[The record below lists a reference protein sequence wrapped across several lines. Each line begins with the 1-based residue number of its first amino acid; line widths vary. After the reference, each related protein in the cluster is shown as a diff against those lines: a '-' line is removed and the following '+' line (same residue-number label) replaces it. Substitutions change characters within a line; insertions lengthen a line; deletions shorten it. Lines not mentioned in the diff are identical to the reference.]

1 MPCTEPDPSTAAM
14 NRILLTLLL
23 AIAAAASL
31 GTATATARVLQ
42 TADAERPFDQD
53 WASSSCEKESRV
65 QQVTS
70 PSAQGKRAYD
80 VSLKDGDYSWGERCE
95 IGMGN
100 FWRPG
105 FPLFHEGDE
114 RWISFQV
121 YLPDQYPI
129 DTKDWNVFFQIHQEG
144 DGGCP
149 PLALHVE
156 NGRYR
161 LFNTVRNTYV
171 LQTYEMWSA
180 PARANHWAKFTIHL
194 NNSTSD
200 KKGFVE
206 MFGDLDGTGMK
217 RLMDKTYTHT
227 ATKYPNGSMMTN
239 HARVGIYR
247 NPAIRGDAH
256 ILFDGFTIST
266 DRESAEANAFAGPDA
281 SPVDQGATRAK
292 RHRRV
297 WMRTRGAPL
306 HTAGARWPRVVRIY
320 GGVRPGRAGA
330 RRSVAIQVRY
340 HGRWEWLARSWV
352 HRNGRFYIA
361 ANIDPA
367 LNGKRVKLRAVVS
380 GIGHSKPL
388 TTRV

>member
-1 MPCTEPDPSTAAM
+1 MKK
-14 NRILLTLLL
+14 TLLIFLL
-23 AIAAAASL
+23 AVTASAGFTTSAAL
-31 GTATATARVLQ
+31 GRTLQ
-42 TADAERPFDQD
+42 VADAERPFNQD
-53 WASSSCEKESRV
+53 WASSSCASDSRV

-80 VSLKDGDYSWGERCE
+80 VSIKDGDFSWGERCE

-100 FWRPG
+100 PGRPG
-105 FPLFHEGDE
+105 FPLFGEGDE
-114 RWISFQV
+114 VWISFQV

-129 DTKDWNVFFQIHQEG
+129 NTKDWNVFFQIHQQG

-161 LFNTVRNTYV
+161 LFNSSRNTYV
-171 LQTYEMWSA
+171 LQTNEIWSA
-180 PARANHWAKFTIHL
+180 PAEANRWAKFTLHL

-200 KKGFVE
+200 SKGFIE

-217 RLMDKTYTHT
+217 RLMDKNYTHT
-227 ATKYPNGSMMTN
+227 MTKYPNGKPMVN

-247 NPAIRGDAH
+247 NPAIRGNAH
-256 ILFDGFTIST
+256 ILFDGFTIAT
-266 DRESAEANAFAGPDA
+266 DRGSAEGNAYAGPN
-281 SPVDQGATRAK
+281 ATGGDNGGGQAK
-292 RHRRV
+292 RRV

-306 HTAGARWPRVVRIY
+306 HTAGSRWGRVVRIY
-320 GGVRPGRAGA
+320 GGVRRGRTGAA
-330 RRSVAIQVRY
+330 RRSVAIQMRY
-340 HGRWEWLARSWV
+340 HGRWEWLARTWV

-361 ANIDPA
+361 ANIDPS
-367 LNGKRVKLRAVVS
+367 LNGKRVKLRAVVA

-388 TTRV
+388 IAQI

>member
-1 MPCTEPDPSTAAM
+1 MK
-14 NRILLTLLL
+14 RILLALLL
-23 AIAAAASL
+23 TVAASAAL
-31 GTATATARVLQ
+31 TSSAAFAYTIQ
-42 TADAERPFDQD
+42 SADAERPFNQD
-53 WASSSCEKESRV
+53 WANSSCQSASRV
-65 QQVTS
+65 KQVAS
-70 PSAQGKRAYD
+70 PVAQGKRAYD
-80 VSLKDGDYSWGERCE
+80 VSLKDGDYSFGERCE

-100 FWRPG
+100 PSRAG
-105 FPLFHEGDE
+105 FPLFQEGDE

-129 DTKDWNVFFQIHQEG
+129 NTKDWNVFFQIHQDG

-161 LFNTVRNTYV
+161 LFNSARNTYV
-171 LQTYEMWSA
+171 LDTRELWSA

-200 KKGFVE
+200 SKGFVE

-227 ATKYPNGSMMTN
+227 MTKYPNGQPMVN

-256 ILFDGFTIST
+256 ILFDGFTIAT
-266 DRESAEANAFAGPDA
+266 DRASAEANAFAGP
-281 SPVDQGATRAK
+281 GATTPGDQAGGNSTHAK
-292 RHRRV
+292 RNRV
-297 WMRTRGAPL
+297 WMRTSGAPL
-306 HTAGARWPRVVRIY
+306 HTAGSLWPRVVRVY
-320 GGVRPGRAGA
+320 GGVRRPGRGAA
-330 RRSVAIQVRY
+330 RRSVAVQVRY

-352 HRNGRFYIA
+352 HRSGRFYIA
-361 ANIDPA
+361 TNIDPA
-367 LNGKRVKLRAVVS
+367 VTGRRVKLRAVVS

-388 TTRV
+388 IARV